1 MFSTGEFVKLQVT
14 CPNLE
19 VQGVKEKYKT
29 NSDGILEVSGIT
41 LTPNGTDRVQY
52 GKDISVRVDVLGI
65 VYNDFVTF
73 PVRIKA
79 GE

>member
-1 MFSTGEFVKLQVT
+1 MKLHVT

-41 LTPNGTDRVQY
+41 LIPNGTDRVQY
-52 GKDISVRVDVLGI
+52 GKDLSVRVDVVGI
-65 VYNDFVTF
+65 GYNDYVTF